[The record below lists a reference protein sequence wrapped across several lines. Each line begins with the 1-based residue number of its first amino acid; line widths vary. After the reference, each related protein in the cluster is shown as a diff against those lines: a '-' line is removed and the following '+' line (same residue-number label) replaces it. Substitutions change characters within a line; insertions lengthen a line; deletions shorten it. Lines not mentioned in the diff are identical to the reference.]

1 MSLATGAGHMSEFL
15 VFPQSVTVQT
25 KNDDSEEA
33 ILRVVERAV
42 DAVDTRIF
50 EFCMTREDLQR
61 LREDITTALSEEHV
75 PE

>member
-1 MSLATGAGHMSEFL
+1 MSEFL
-15 VFPQSVTVQT
+15 VFPQSVTVET
-25 KNDDSEEA
+25 KNDDSDAA

>member
-1 MSLATGAGHMSEFL
+1 MSEFL

-25 KNDDSEEA
+25 KNDDSEAA

-42 DAVDTRIF
+42 DAIDTRIF

-61 LREDITTALSEEHV
+61 LREDITTALSKEHV